1 MSDKDFQIIQQENRY
16 EIKGAT
22 QTENGWLVFITK

>member
-22 QTENGWLVFITK
+22 QTSNGWYF